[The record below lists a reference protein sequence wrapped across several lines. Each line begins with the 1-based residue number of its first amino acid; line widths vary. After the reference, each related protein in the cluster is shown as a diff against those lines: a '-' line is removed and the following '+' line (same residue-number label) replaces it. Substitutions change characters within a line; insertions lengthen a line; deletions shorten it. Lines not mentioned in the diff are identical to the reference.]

1 MDADLKLAESMA
13 QLAKDRGAAFAD
25 CRITEHDGAGILC
38 QDGRADKVG
47 QGRSRA
53 GCVRVLLDKRDGG
66 AWGFASTD
74 EPAKPDEKRLARCLE
89 SALAQARASSARVT
103 EPGAA
108 AELEPTR
115 GESVTEVETDPRK
128 VSLEEKMKRVTAYER
143 EARAKHGDKL
153 VNTVVSYS
161 DGWSREVVANSRG
174 TAVVSEQIRTNIAA
188 MMVAKS
194 PETRQRGVE
203 HRAGLAGYELVDRT
217 EPAELSVKAADRAVA
232 LLSAKRAPSGR
243 FPIVFHPSITGLL
256 THEAIG
262 HNAEADLV
270 FAGESILDGKL
281 GTRIASEC
289 VTIID
294 DATIPGSNGSYTYD
308 SEGTPAAR
316 RVVVERGVL
325 KTFLHSLES
334 AARMGAA
341 PQGSGRAMNAHSLPI
356 VRMSNTFIEPGE
368 MSFDELLAP
377 IDKGIFLRGGEWG
390 YVMCERGQYVCHA
403 AEGWMIRDGKL
414 REGEHLRDV
423 SISGM
428 TLETLMGIEAVSGDF
443 EMEMP
448 GTCGKGGQ
456 GAPIN
461 AGGPHVRVK
470 ELVVGGQEEA

>member
-1 MDADLKLAESMA
+1 MDQELKLLTSIAERASGM
-13 QLAKDRGAAFAD
+13 GAEFAD
-25 CRITEHDGAGILC
+25 CRITEHDGTGILC

-47 QGRSRA
+47 QSRSRA
-53 GCVRVLLDKRDGG
+53 GCVRALVEG

-74 EPAKPDEKRLARCLE
+74 EPDEKKLASCLE
-89 SALAQARASSARVT
+89 SAVAQARASLDHVT
-103 EPGAA
+103 EPGMV
-108 AELEPTR
+108 AEVPPTQ
-115 GESVTEVETDPRK
+115 GESITTVEIDPRK
-128 VSLEEKMKRVTAYER
+128 IPLEEKMKRATAYER

-153 VNTVVSYS
+153 VNTVVSYG

-174 TAVVSEQIRTNIAA
+174 TAVVSERIRTRIMA

-203 HRAGLAGYELVDRT
+203 YRQGLVGFDLLDRT
-217 EPAELSVKAADRAVA
+217 EPAELSVKAADRAVE
-232 LLSAKRAPSGR
+232 LLSADRAPSGR
-243 FPIVFHPSITGLL
+243 FPVVFHPTITGLL

-289 VTIID
+289 VTIVD
-294 DATIPGSNGSYTYD
+294 DATIEGSNGSYAYD

-316 RVVVERGVL
+316 RVIVDKGVL
-325 KTFLHSLES
+325 TKFLQSLES
-334 AARMGAA
+334 AGRTGAA
-341 PQGSGRAMNAHSLPI
+341 PEGSGRAMNAHCLPI

-368 MSFDELLAP
+368 GTFEELIAP

-390 YVMCERGQYVCHA
+390 YVFCERGQYVCHA

-414 REGEHLRDV
+414 GRHLRDV

-428 TLETLMGIEAVSGDF
+428 TLDTLRDIDGVSKDF

-448 GTCGKGGQ
+448 GMCGKGGQ

-461 AGGPHVRVK
+461 AGGPYVRVK
-470 ELVVGGQEEA
+470 ELVVGGQEKA

>member
-1 MDADLKLAESMA
+1 MDQELKLLTSIAERASGM
-13 QLAKDRGAAFAD
+13 GAEFAD
-25 CRITEHDGAGILC
+25 CRITEQDGTGILC

-47 QGRSRA
+47 QSRSRA
-53 GCVRVLLDKRDGG
+53 GCVRALVDG

-74 EPAKPDEKRLARCLE
+74 EPDEKKLAACLE
-89 SALAQARASSARVT
+89 SAVAQARASRAHVT
-103 EPGAA
+103 EPGMIADVA
-108 AELEPTR
+108 PTQ
-115 GESVTEVETDPRK
+115 GESIATVEVDPRK
-128 VSLEEKMKRVTAYER
+128 IPLEEKMKRTTAYER

-153 VNTVVSYS
+153 VNTVVSYG

-174 TAVVSEQIRTNIAA
+174 TAVVSERIRTRIMA

-203 HRAGLAGYELVDRT
+203 HRAGLVGFELLDRT
-217 EPAELSVKAADRAVA
+217 EPAELSVKAADRAVE
-232 LLSAKRAPSGR
+232 LLSAGRAPSGR
-243 FPIVFHPSITGLL
+243 FPVVFHPTITGLL

-294 DATIPGSNGSYTYD
+294 DATIEGSNGSYTYD
-308 SEGTPAAR
+308 SEGTPATR
-316 RVVVERGVL
+316 RVIVDKGVL
-325 KTFLHSLES
+325 KSFLQSLES
-334 AARMGAA
+334 AARTGAA
-341 PQGSGRAMNAHSLPI
+341 PEGSGRAMNAHCLPI
-356 VRMSNTFIEPGE
+356 VRMSNTYIEPGE
-368 MSFDELLAP
+368 GTFEDLIAP

-390 YVMCERGQYVCHA
+390 YVFCERGQYVCHA

-414 REGEHLRDV
+414 GEHLRDV

-428 TLETLMGIEAVSGDF
+428 TLDTLRDIDGVSKDF
-443 EMEMP
+443 EMDMP

-456 GAPIN
+456 GAAIN
-461 AGGPHVRVK
+461 AGGPYVRVK
-470 ELVVGGQEEA
+470 ELVVGGQEKA